1 MPGMMIQLR
10 GVVDELHTAQ
20 SKAPND
26 VADIAGR
33 FGFKTV
39 RVNPFIASAKF
50 LWMAGRVLSLL
61 MIPIIGLRVPR
72 KSILFVQ
79 FPDSYQG
86 KVGLWLLRWIKR
98 HRDVRMLML
107 VHDLATLR
115 YQDQAEL
122 DEKKAIVEE
131 SIGMADA
138 LIVHNERM
146 KEWLVGQGVPAR
158 KMVPLVMF
166 DYLTDFVPQIVRGD
180 IDFRSVAIPGYLALS
195 GSGYLARLKELAGVT
210 WHLYGVGYDA
220 DKVGADNVRYHGT
233 IAPECLPHELTAGF
247 GLIWYGD
254 SMSECNGHLG
264 RYSKYI
270 NPHKFSLFV
279 ATGLP
284 VIVWTKS
291 AMAEFVVAN
300 KIGLAIDSLA
310 DLPRILT
317 AMSKS
322 EYEGY
327 RTNVLELSKKVR
339 EGRFTREALTAAMG
353 ILEGDRR

>member
-1 MPGMMIQLR
+1 M
-10 GVVDELHTAQ
+10 
-20 SKAPND
+20 
-26 VADIAGR
+26 
-33 FGFKTV
+33 
-39 RVNPFIASAKF
+39 
-50 LWMAGRVLSLL
+50 
-61 MIPIIGLRVPR
+61 
-72 KSILFVQ
+72 
-79 FPDSYQG
+79 
-86 KVGLWLLRWIKR
+86 
-98 HRDVRMLML
+98 
-107 VHDLATLR
+107 
-115 YQDQAEL
+115 
-122 DEKKAIVEE
+122 
-131 SIGMADA
+131 
-138 LIVHNERM
+138 
-146 KEWLVGQGVPAR
+146 
-158 KMVPLVMF
+158 
-166 DYLTDFVPQIVRGD
+166 
-180 IDFRSVAIPGYLALS
+180 
-195 GSGYLARLKELAGVT
+195 
-210 WHLYGVGYDA
+210 GYDA

-233 IAPECLPHELTAGF
+233 IAPERLPYELTAGF

-327 RTNVLELSKKVR
+327 RSNVLRISKKVR
-339 EGRFTREALTAAMG
+339 EGRLTQEALTAAMG

>member
-1 MPGMMIQLR
+1 MYQLR
-10 GVVDELHTAQ
+10 GVVAEYHTAQ

-33 FGFKTV
+33 LGFKTV

-50 LWMAGRVLSLL
+50 LWMMGRVLSLL
-61 MIPIIGLRVPR
+61 AIPIIGLRVPK
-72 KSILFVQ
+72 KSMLFVQ

-86 KVGLWLLRWIKR
+86 KVGLWLLRWMKWR
-98 HRDVRMLML
+98 RDVKMLML

-115 YQDQAEL
+115 YQEQAEL

-146 KEWLVGQGVPAR
+146 KEWLVGQGVYAQ
-158 KMVPLVMF
+158 KMVSLGMF
-166 DYLTDFVPQIVRGD
+166 DYLTDFVPQANRVGV
-180 IDFRSVAIPGYLALS
+180 DFRSVAIPGYLALS
-195 GSGYLARLKELAGVT
+195 GSGYLAQLKTLTGVT

-220 DKVGADNVRYHGT
+220 DRVGADNVLYHGMV
-233 IAPECLPHELTAGF
+233 APERLPHELTAGF

-254 SMSECNGHLG
+254 SMSECKGHLG

-279 ATGLP
+279 ASGLP

-291 AMAEFVVAN
+291 AMAEFVVAC
-300 KIGLAIDSLA
+300 KIGLVIDSLA
-310 DLPRILT
+310 DLPQILT

-322 EYEGY
+322 EYDGY
-327 RTNVLELSKKVR
+327 RTNVLELSQKVR
-339 EGRFTREALTAAMG
+339 DGHFTREALTAA
-353 ILEGDRR
+353 LRLFEGD